1 MLVFRF
7 FKLTDNS
14 LSTYNNK
21 EYGKKTERR
30 IYLRT

>member
-7 FKLTDNS
+7 FKLTANS
-14 LSTYNNK
+14 LLTYNNK

-30 IYLRT
+30 IYRST